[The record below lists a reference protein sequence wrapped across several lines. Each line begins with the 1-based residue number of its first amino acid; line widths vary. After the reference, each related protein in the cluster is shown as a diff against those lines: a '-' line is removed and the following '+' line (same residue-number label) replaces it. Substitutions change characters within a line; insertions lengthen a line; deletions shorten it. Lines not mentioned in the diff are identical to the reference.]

1 MSLKTAAKSLA
12 ELVHANLFS
21 DFIPNNRLTREGY
34 QFFDLHVHLPL
45 PKEHEVHDFLT
56 RLTSQVDGVTLA
68 HYGRLQSGI
77 ETYDN
82 IVQALKAAKPKD
94 FSIKDKG
101 LVTVVKDLET
111 EKETLLFRSEEIDGT
126 VQGLDIML
134 VGIKDF
140 IPNPYQQFNYDARK
154 IADLGRAQGAFTYL
168 EHFCAVESKILPF
181 VLEKYN
187 NKEKRKMLFDVMD
200 YVDAIEVFNGHCVLW
215 LPPQN
220 VHSWELAREYNKS
233 RGINKPF
240 LYGSDV
246 HLGLNAVGTAGILIP
261 ALDSRLKDYEI
272 IQQLSENIKKGIVD
286 CKKDYNGLFSFI
298 IQRRRLKQERERLK
312 KQQA

>member
-1 MSLKTAAKSLA
+1 MGLKTIGRSLV
-12 ELVHANLFS
+12 ELVHANVLS

-45 PKEHEVHDFLT
+45 PKEHEVPDFLT
-56 RLTSQVDGVTLA
+56 RLTSQVDGATLA
-68 HYGRLQSGI
+68 HYGRVQSGI

-82 IVQALKAAKPKD
+82 IIQALKAAKPRD

-101 LVTVVKDLET
+101 LVTIVKDLET
-111 EKETLLFRSEEIDGT
+111 EKETFLFRSEEIDGT
-126 VQGLDIML
+126 IQGLDIML
-134 VGIKDF
+134 IGIKDF

-154 IADLGRAQGAFTYL
+154 IADIGRVQGAFTYL

-181 VLEKYN
+181 VLERYKC
-187 NKEKRKMLFDVMD
+187 KEKRRMLFEVIDH
-200 YVDAIEVFNGHCVLW
+200 VDAVEVFNGHCVLW

-220 VHSWELAREYNKS
+220 VYSLELAKEYNKS

-272 IQQLSENIKKGIVD
+272 IQQLSDNIKKGIVD
-286 CKKDYNGLFSFI
+286 CKNDYNGLVSFI
-298 IQRRRLKQERERLK
+298 IQRRMLKKERERLK